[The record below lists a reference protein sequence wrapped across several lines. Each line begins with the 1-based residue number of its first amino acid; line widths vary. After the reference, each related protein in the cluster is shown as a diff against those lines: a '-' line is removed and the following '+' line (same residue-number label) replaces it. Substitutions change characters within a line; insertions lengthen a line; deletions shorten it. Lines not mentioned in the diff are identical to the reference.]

1 MSSERKHKKFLP
13 LDWTIIPDTF
23 IYCPQKRFQ
32 LSFYDIAQNHCQ
44 ETKTTLS
51 ILAVLDS
58 TLLTGS
64 LAHLHS
70 SKLGV
75 MDMKYTE
82 LTTYDTSP
90 IAEPQTLLAV
100 MFSIVEI

>member
-1 MSSERKHKKFLP
+1 V
-13 LDWTIIPDTF
+13 
-23 IYCPQKRFQ
+23 
-32 LSFYDIAQNHCQ
+32 QNHCQ

-51 ILAVLDS
+51 IMVVLDS

-64 LAHLHS
+64 LSHLHRS
-70 SKLGV
+70 SLGV
-75 MDMKYTE
+75 MDMKYAE
-82 LTTYDTSP
+82 LTKYDTSP